1 MPQSP
6 FMFALG
12 VAVVVAVRGLPL
24 GKEHIAMMFLPSDF
38 YADGCPSSDPPPIMY
53 VPREDYLR
61 EVMTRFNLSL
71 AYAAIQPKISKRRLA
86 DFVSDRFL
94 EFNGIVIDHDGYAL
108 DLLAMDVDAILGGD
122 DDASWSWC
130 GDFLAARMRMPKQ
143 NAAMKIAARYK
154 LLWIALA
161 IHNPAA
167 AREVLR

>member
-24 GKEHIAMMFLPSDF
+24 GKEHIAMMFLPHDF
-38 YADGCPSSDPPPIMY
+38 YAGGCPPRDPPPIMY
-53 VPREDYLR
+53 VPHEDYLR

-94 EFNGIVIDHDGYAL
+94 EFNGIVIDSDGYTL

-122 DDASWSWC
+122 DDPSWSWC
-130 GDFLAARMRMPKQ
+130 GDFLVARMRAPKQ
-143 NAAMKIAARYK
+143 NAALKIAARYK

-161 IHNPAA
+161 IHNPVA
-167 AREVLR
+167 ARDVLR